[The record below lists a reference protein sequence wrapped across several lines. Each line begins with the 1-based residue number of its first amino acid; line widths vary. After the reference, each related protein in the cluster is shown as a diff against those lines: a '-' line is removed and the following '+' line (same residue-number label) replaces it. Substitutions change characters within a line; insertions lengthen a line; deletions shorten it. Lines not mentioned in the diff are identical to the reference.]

1 MENRP
6 RKPYNSSA
14 RNVAR
19 TKGPQAKGLEMERL
33 NASRRRDPVW
43 ERIDSIQMSE
53 NEREHAKELLR
64 SAERFVDFAIKV
76 VATVRSLLAPA
87 KRAFQR

>member
-1 MENRP
+1 
-6 RKPYNSSA
+6 
-14 RNVAR
+14 
-19 TKGPQAKGLEMERL
+19 MERL